1 MSESPLTGSVAQGS
15 RACSQLTSTTAGPCR
30 AGPRPGSSSLGSVP
44 PHHPARGWAARSGVQ
59 WAPAAQT
66 SGAT

>member
-1 MSESPLTGSVAQGS
+1 MSESPKTGSVALGS
-15 RACSQLTSTTAGPCR
+15 RACSQLTSTPDA
-30 AGPRPGSSSLGSVP
+30 SLGSVP